1 MRGDVPRGMRRLIL
15 FLALLAFIP
24 PLQLAGQSAPRLR
37 GVVLT
42 PEKSPV
48 PGVNVF
54 IVETLEGALTDSVGR
69 FSIALSGGGLPAT
82 LLARRVGFQQFQR
95 VVTAT
100 DTTGGVAITL
110 TRGATSL
117 APITVQ
123 AGAITAGNERGAT
136 LTSLEVVTTPG
147 TAADINRAIQLLPGV
162 QPVDDGTALFVRGG
176 DYTETKVFINEAV
189 LLNPAQ
195 LLTPSGTF
203 VGTVDPFQLDGIFF
217 SSGGFGARYG
227 NALSGVVGLRT
238 RGTATR
244 HAATLGGGLAA
255 WSADGALR
263 ASEHLTLRVAGNRND
278 LSPFLRLNSNP
289 RGFAPPPRGRDLS
302 ASATYTYGLAGEV
315 KVYTVDQ
322 TNVIGIPI
330 DDPGFRATF
339 DSDVASNLLVATWK
353 DVRGAFA
360 PLVSVS
366 RSRLD
371 RREGFGAFNL
381 NAGQDLRTLFGQ
393 LSWERSPGTTL
404 RLGAEVEHLVS
415 DMRGS
420 VPGGDD
426 RRPGARTTVWR
437 IDRPGTRTGAFVEGD
452 LQPLPT
458 LRIVPGL
465 RADRS
470 TLTGRTTLDPR
481 VNAAWQPGGAVSLT
495 AAWGIYHQVPDPLFY
510 SDSLGRS
517 GLPSMRAEQ
526 RVLGVQWG
534 EPSTTLI
541 RVEAYEKHYR
551 DLSLLSRDNLVA
563 TDGVGRSRGMDL
575 FFKGRIPGLD
585 IETRTTLNLLRA
597 RRTAPETGTTTRA
610 AFDVPRSYSFIAEKL
625 LPRGWRSALTWRTS
639 SGRPY
644 TPVASAAFDTTSDIW
659 VPRFGVPNSGRFP
672 DLKRLD
678 LSASWY
684 RPLRPG
690 VQSVLYLS
698 LSNVFDRDNTQGW
711 KYSDNYRTRTPVRS
725 IFNRSV
731 YFGASLIW
739 Q

>member
-1 MRGDVPRGMRRLIL
+1 MRRFLPL
-15 FLALLAFIP
+15 LALLASV
-24 PLQLAGQSAPRLR
+24 PLAAQGTPRLR
-37 GVVLT
+37 GVVLS
-42 PEKSPV
+42 PEGAAV

-54 IVETLEGALTDSVGR
+54 IVETLEGALTDSSGR
-69 FSIALSGGGLPAT
+69 FSIPLTSGLPAT
-82 LLARRVGFQQFQR
+82 LLARRVGFQQLQR
-95 VVTAT
+95 PVAAADTA
-100 DTTGGVAITL
+100 GGLTL
-110 TRGATSL
+110 VLARGATTL

-238 RGTATR
+238 RGAATR
-244 HAATLGGGLAA
+244 NAATLGAGLAA

-263 ASEHLTLRVAGNRND
+263 ASERLTLRVAGNRND
-278 LSPFLRLNSNP
+278 LAPFLRVNANP

-302 ASATYTYGLAGEV
+302 ASATFTYGLAGEL
-315 KVYTVDQ
+315 KLYTVDQ
-322 TNVIGIPI
+322 ANVIGIPI

-381 NAGQDLRTLFGQ
+381 NAGQDLRTIFAQ
-393 LSWERSPGTTL
+393 LAWEPSPTLTL
-404 RLGAEVEHLVS
+404 RGGAEVEHLVS

-420 VPGGDD
+420 VPDEDD
-426 RRPGARTTVWR
+426 RRPGARTTLWR
-437 IDRPGTRTGAFVEGD
+437 IDRPGTRRGIFLEGD
-452 LQPLPT
+452 LRPHAS
-458 LRIVPGL
+458 LRVVPGL
-465 RADRS
+465 RADRA
-470 TLTGRTTLDPR
+470 TLTGRSTLDPR
-481 VNAAWQPGGAVSLT
+481 INAAWQPGGALTFT

-510 SDSLGRS
+510 ADSLGRA

-534 EPSTTLI
+534 EPSATLV
-541 RVEAYEKHYR
+541 RLEVYEKHYR
-551 DLSLLSRDNLVA
+551 DLALLSRDYRVA
-563 TDGVGRSRGMDL
+563 TGGSGTSRGMDL
-575 FFKGRIPGLD
+575 FFKGRIPGLGVD
-585 IETRTTLNLLRA
+585 TRTTLNLLEA
-597 RRTAPETGTTTRA
+597 RRTAPETGTLARA
-610 AFDVPRSYSFIAEKL
+610 PFDVPRSYAFIAEKL
-625 LPRGWRSALTWRTS
+625 LPHGWRSALTWRTS

-644 TPVASAAFDTTSDIW
+644 TPVTSATYDPAADIW
-659 VPRFGVPNSGRFP
+659 VPVFGVPNAGRFP
-672 DLKRLD
+672 DLQRLD

-690 VQSVLYLS
+690 LQSVLYLS
-698 LSNVFDRDNTQGW
+698 LSNVLDRDNTQGW
-711 KYSDNYRTRTPVRS
+711 KYSEDYRTRTPVRS